1 MTKYILI
8 LAVLVG
14 GIVFAKTY
22 LTHTENRLN
31 AEITTAVKPS
41 AQDSSQHFT
50 AEDLAKIGCRVAPEL
65 GKFSQVDFPLL
76 GTVKFYALRSETGC
90 KVDLISEISSAKEN
104 DEGSWAGVRAGASVT
119 ARKRGFEL
127 ESEEG
132 SLGEYSEIQH
142 FSQNGA
148 DKGFTYTIQS
158 KGFLHSI
165 TIFSDEVTLDDRL
178 ESVIAA
184 KF

>member
-1 MTKYILI
+1 MNYAVILVALI
-8 LAVLVG
+8 VG
-14 GIVFAKTY
+14 LGLAKTY
-22 LTHTENRLN
+22 FNNAEKRLN
-31 AEITTAVKPS
+31 TEITTAVKPS
-41 AQDSSQHFT
+41 AQDLNRHFT

-65 GKFSQVDFPLL
+65 GKFSQMEFPLL

-127 ESEEG
+127 DSEEG